1 MVEHVLIE
9 TVITNHDYLLPMN
22 SVFLFAVITLAFF
35 TVNLSYAQLGV
46 DNPTDKKALQ
56 VIGLGSPLI
65 QKISDK
71 GVYNIT
77 LKSGQSP
84 FLSGLNFE
92 IVFLN
97 ASSRNMDTPPS
108 GAESNTTTH
117 TPTSSGLTIPS
128 VVEHVIPV
136 KSFDIAITSNDGKE
150 LFKKTDEIPR
160 GGRILENVN
169 LNGYTG
175 NITISLYN
183 IVPDSGFIDILKEQ
197 LKVSNETAVVDSA
210 KFQTEVLK
218 S

>member
-1 MVEHVLIE
+1 
-9 TVITNHDYLLPMN
+9 MN
-22 SVFLFAVITLAFF
+22 SVFLLAIITLASF
-35 TVNLSYAQLGV
+35 TANLSFAQLSV
-46 DNPTDKKALQ
+46 DNPTDKKALKE
-56 VIGLGSPLI
+56 IGLSSPLI

-71 GVYNIT
+71 GIYNIT

-84 FLSGLNFE
+84 FSSGLNFE

-97 ASSRNMDTPPS
+97 ASSRNMNTPPS
-108 GAESNTTTH
+108 GAESNTTTD
-117 TPTSSGLTIPS
+117 TPSATGLTIPS

-136 KSFDIAITSNDGKE
+136 KSFDVAITSNDGKE
-150 LFKKTDEIPR
+150 LVKKIDEIPR

-183 IVPDSGFIDILKEQ
+183 IVPDSDITDIIKKQ

-210 KFQTEVLK
+210 KFQTEVVK

>member
-1 MVEHVLIE
+1 
-9 TVITNHDYLLPMN
+9 MN
-22 SVFLFAVITLAFF
+22 SVFLLAVIMLASI
-35 TVNLSYAQLGV
+35 TANLSFAQLSV
-46 DNPTDKKALQ
+46 DNPTDKKALKE
-56 VIGLGSPLI
+56 IGLSSPLI

-71 GVYNIT
+71 GIYNIT

-84 FLSGLNFE
+84 FSSGLNFE

-97 ASSRNMDTPPS
+97 ASSRNMNTPPS
-108 GAESNTTTH
+108 GAESNTTTD
-117 TPTSSGLTIPS
+117 TPSATGLTIPS

-136 KSFDIAITSNDGKE
+136 KSFDVAITSNDGKE
-150 LFKKTDEIPR
+150 LVKKIDEIPR

-183 IVPDSGFIDILKEQ
+183 IVPDSDITDIIKKQ

-210 KFQTEVLK
+210 KFQTEVVK

>member
-1 MVEHVLIE
+1 
-9 TVITNHDYLLPMN
+9 MN
-22 SVFLFAVITLAFF
+22 SVFLLAVIMLASI
-35 TVNLSYAQLGV
+35 TANLSFAQLGV
-46 DNPTDKKALQ
+46 DNPTDKKALKE
-56 VIGLGSPLI
+56 IGLSSPLI

-71 GVYNIT
+71 GIYNIT

-84 FLSGLNFE
+84 FSSGLNFE

-97 ASSRNMDTPPS
+97 ASSRNMNTPPS
-108 GAESNTTTH
+108 GAESNTTTD
-117 TPTSSGLTIPS
+117 TPSATGLTIPS

-136 KSFDIAITSNDGKE
+136 KSFDVAITSNDGKE
-150 LFKKTDEIPR
+150 LVKKIDEIPR

-183 IVPDSGFIDILKEQ
+183 IVPDSDITDIIKKQ

-210 KFQTEVLK
+210 KFQTEVVK